1 MATIMQQALALD
13 SQNQLR
19 NADKMARD
27 WAIAHAGRYKGQ
39 ARRELRGNAPVQEW
53 QRDNITIRVSKP
65 LTPAVKQA
73 QIVSVRYQ
81 PSGDGEAYTGYVM
94 TYGYLEGDGQGGYCM
109 SVVSRPD
116 AAGEDA
122 LPWGNDAGVPGLE
135 TIVAALSADRARPV
149 GNAADAGAVNTI
161 DDLFSQHDTA
171 IVLTEEGRKD
181 EAFPELAASH
191 DDWANVVNIS
201 AAEQLVIS
209 RELPFPQV
217 PDWVWAKIAVFNRY
231 PDGEGHRLRM
241 MATERDQASD
251 YLAGERDRIVNGLA
265 NRNSLN
271 LMELLESLTSVM
283 ATLKMPEAQKVIAEA
298 LLESEGKAK
307 EDDSPSAAE
316 NMVTRQRIYL
326 LQDQLDEAN
335 FTIEEL
341 KERLALY
348 ESYDQGDDAD
358 EAGGNDAP
366 ETEEA
371 RENNVL
377 TAIADPARFPRL
389 RFLTNCAKPLADFG
403 KRRPNGGEIVAA
415 LDAIN
420 TLAQTW
426 FDTPGGSIGNWDNY
440 FTHLKP
446 GWTHANGESS
456 FTMSRYGA
464 KRSFSDQDQRRQV
477 TIERHLTYRGS
488 DSGLQIYFDR
498 DDVTDSFI
506 VGYIGEHLPYATN
519 RS

>member
-1 MATIMQQALALD
+1 M
-13 SQNQLR
+13 
-19 NADKMARD
+19 
-27 WAIAHAGRYKGQ
+27 
-39 ARRELRGNAPVQEW
+39 
-53 QRDNITIRVSKP
+53 
-65 LTPAVKQA
+65 TPA
-73 QIVSVRYQ
+73 
-81 PSGDGEAYTGYVM
+81 
-94 TYGYLEGDGQGGYCM
+94 C
-109 SVVSRPD
+109 
-116 AAGEDA
+116 
-122 LPWGNDAGVPGLE
+122 PGLE

-149 GNAADAGAVNTI
+149 GNAADGGAVNTI

-265 NRNSLN
+265 KSQQPEPDGAAGIADLRNGHPQNAGS
-271 LMELLESLTSVM
+271 
-283 ATLKMPEAQKVIAEA
+283 AEGQ
-298 LLESEGKAK
+298 LPKRCWSREGKAK

-440 FTHLKP
+440 FTPPQARLDP
-446 GWTHANGESS
+446 
-456 FTMSRYGA
+456 R
-464 KRSFSDQDQRRQV
+464 QRRVQLHDVPLRRQALLQRPGPAPPGDHRAASDLPRLRQRLADLLRPGRCDRELHRGLHRGAPALRHQPLV
-477 TIERHLTYRGS
+477 TA
-488 DSGLQIYFDR
+488 
-498 DDVTDSFI
+498 
-506 VGYIGEHLPYATN
+506 ATA
-519 RS
+519 RPALIFLD